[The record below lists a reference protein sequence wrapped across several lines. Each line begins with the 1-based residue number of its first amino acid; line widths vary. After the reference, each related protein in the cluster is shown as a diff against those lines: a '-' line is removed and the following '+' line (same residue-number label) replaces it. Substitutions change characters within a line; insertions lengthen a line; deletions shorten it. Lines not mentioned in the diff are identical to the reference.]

1 MSLQCTTLITTISGS
16 NSYQVVF
23 QCNEDESDTT
33 DVASLHLYSIFLLDP
48 AKVCAL
54 TQNLA
59 VLPYPTPA
67 PCPTLV
73 PSPTPT
79 PTPAPFHGTSPPAPS
94 QDIPTSWDTAP
105 VQSASA
111 QSFKSDQ
118 ACATIFASP
127 PQEGIAPST
136 SQQISSVPAL
146 KVPTFKILVVSKA
159 FPWPIVICAPVG
171 SVVTCSTIFEELYEQ
186 LQRQVR
192 GVEWAI
198 VTVDKTWKEAEKAA
212 KSRQAKDKVNRLKRI
227 DWLGDKT
234 VFEGLERRCDKQIRT
249 RTLRAECLSL

>member
-1 MSLQCTTLITTISGS
+1 MARPPQPHPRTSQ
-16 NSYQVVF
+16 
-23 QCNEDESDTT
+23 
-33 DVASLHLYSIFLLDP
+33 P
-48 AKVCAL
+48 
-54 TQNLA
+54 
-59 VLPYPTPA
+59 
-67 PCPTLV
+67 
-73 PSPTPT
+73 
-79 PTPAPFHGTSPPAPS
+79 HGTPPQSNLPQPNPS
-94 QDIPTSWDTAP
+94 SRIRHALRYS
-105 VQSASA
+105 
-111 QSFKSDQ
+111 Q
-118 ACATIFASP
+118 AP